1 MKSGIGKVIIKIMKI
16 QQVKKKS
23 LRRVVCLQLQQNEF
37 LKSQGLVRNSGGV
50 TMRILI
56 VAATLLLVSLSALL
70 ILKSYR
76 NKEEINV
83 RKVMAISEYG
93 LLHAMQMLREQP
105 AWREGFDHI
114 EYEQGWYSVTVVSE
128 SSGDSLFL
136 NVSSEGQIGSVVD
149 QRTVRLLGVINGQ
162 DTVWNRF

>member
-1 MKSGIGKVIIKIMKI
+1 MHMQQRKIDRTT
-16 QQVKKKS
+16 S
-23 LRRVVCLQLQQNEF
+23 HRVYHSEMLKLQ
-37 LKSQGLVRNSGGV
+37 GTHPRGGV
-50 TMRILI
+50 TMRVLI
-56 VAATLLLVSLSALL
+56 VAATLLLITISALL

-93 LLHAMQMLREQP
+93 LLHAMQMLSDRP
-105 AWREGFDHI
+105 AWRDGFDHI
-114 EYEQGWYSVTVVSE
+114 EYEQGWYSVTVDSE

-136 NVSSEGQIGSVVD
+136 IVTSNGHIGQVVD
-149 QRTVRLLGVINGQ
+149 QRTVRLIGLINGQ